1 MATGDTL
8 ATHRFGVQ
16 LGGVTVESVKE
27 ITDLVVEQDVVE
39 NMQVSPQGKLIN
51 TKQPGAHKGGEV
63 TITRG
68 LDPSPAFTDWLNKT
82 IGDGDVDS
90 ARENLTIEI
99 MDPKGSTVR
108 RMQLFNAWVSKWNGP
123 SLNATQSAG
132 AEEKATI
139 TFERIEIE

>member
-27 ITDLVVEQDVVE
+27 ISGLVVEQDVVE
-39 NMQVSPQGKLIN
+39 TMQVSAQGKPMN
-51 TKQPGAHKGGEV
+51 KKQPGAHKGGEV

-68 LDPSPAFTDWLNKT
+68 MDPSSAFSDWIKKTLN
-82 IGDGDVDS
+82 GDVDS
-90 ARENLTIEI
+90 ARQNLTIEI
-99 MDPKGSTVR
+99 MDPDGQTVR
-108 RMQLFNAWVSKWNGP
+108 RMQLFDAWVSKWEGP
-123 SLNATQSAG
+123 SLSASQSAG
-132 AEEKATI
+132 AEEKATV

>member
-1 MATGDTL
+1 MAGDTL

-16 LGGVTVESVKE
+16 LGGVTVESIKE

-39 NMQVSPQGKLIN
+39 NVQVSSQGKPMVG
-51 TKQPGAHKGGEV
+51 KQPGAHKGGEM

-68 LDPSPAFTDWLNKT
+68 LTKEKAFTDWLNKT
-82 IGDGDVDS
+82 ISGGDVES
-90 ARENLTIEI
+90 ARQNITVEI
-99 MDPKGSTVR
+99 MDTKGTTVR

-123 SLNATQSAG
+123 SLSATQSSG

-139 TFERIEIE
+139 QFERIELE